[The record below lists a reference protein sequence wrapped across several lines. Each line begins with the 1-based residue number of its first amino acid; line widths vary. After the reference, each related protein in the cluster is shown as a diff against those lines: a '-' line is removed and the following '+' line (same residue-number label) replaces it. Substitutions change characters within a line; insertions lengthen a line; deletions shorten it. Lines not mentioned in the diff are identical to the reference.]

1 MREADAAKRTL
12 TTGTRPD
19 KFRSVTEFTL
29 YAPDH
34 PGLFARVAGAMAA
47 AGANIVDAKIF
58 TTNDGM
64 ALDSFYIQDM
74 EGGAFDK
81 PDRLKKLST
90 AIERAL
96 SGDLKLRSAIAQE
109 KPGTTSR
116 TRVFKVAP
124 RVLIDNQ
131 ASNRYT
137 VVEVNGRDR
146 PGFLYDVTRGLY
158 DLNLT
163 IGSAHIATYG
173 ERAVDVFYLQ
183 DLTGMKLTDKRRL
196 QQIEK
201 HLMKQIVQAE
211 EKPAAAKAA
220 KAA

>member
-1 MREADAAKRTL
+1 ARLIREADAAKRTL
-12 TTGTRPD
+12 TTAMRSD
-19 KFRSVTEFTL
+19 SFRSVTEFTL

-74 EGGAFDK
+74 EGGVFDR
-81 PDRLKKLST
+81 PDRIKKLNT

-96 SGDLKLRSAIAQE
+96 SGDLKLRSAIAPE
-109 KPGTTSR
+109 KPGLPSR

-124 RVLIDNQ
+124 RVLIDNH

-146 PGFLYDVTRGLY
+146 PGFLYD
-158 DLNLT
+158 
-163 IGSAHIATYG
+163 
-173 ERAVDVFYLQ
+173 
-183 DLTGMKLTDKRRL
+183 
-196 QQIEK
+196 
-201 HLMKQIVQAE
+201 
-211 EKPAAAKAA
+211 
-220 KAA
+220 